1 MTNIPSITG
10 NLKNWEYRSSHN
22 VYWGRI
28 FNDAKHRFR
37 DGTYI
42 HTSSVVRVEELEN
55 AYVVHTLNSVYFL
68 LKEDRKGHDY
78 GAERKLLDP

>member
-1 MTNIPSITG
+1 MNSLPSLTG
-10 NLKNWEYRSSHN
+10 NLKNWEYSQANN

-42 HTSSVVRVEELEN
+42 HTSSVVKVEEISD
-55 AYVVHTLNSVYFL
+55 AFIVYTLNSIYFL
-68 LKEDRKGHDY
+68 RKEDEKGHQD
-78 GAERKLLDP
+78 GTERKLLDP